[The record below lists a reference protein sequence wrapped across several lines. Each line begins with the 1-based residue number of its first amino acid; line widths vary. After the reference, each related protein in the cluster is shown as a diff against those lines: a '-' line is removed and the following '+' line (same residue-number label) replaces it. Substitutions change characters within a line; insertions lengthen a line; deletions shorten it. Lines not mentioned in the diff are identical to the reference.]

1 MNNMGSR
8 SERVDETFYL
18 ETYPHIADVGLSPQ
32 IHYEKYGCRLGYLP
46 YAGYSKE
53 LSATAAHHQDLDWQK
68 SAEPMEPSANI
79 RISPSDF
86 DAVVQEIDLVWYQS
100 LFPEGEAPEDPVA
113 HYLTIGHA
121 TGFEPTPWFNSRHYA
136 ATHEEVASSGMNP
149 FVHYALIGK
158 RYQKIQPT
166 VEVPIRAN
174 SVDVFRAHANASKPG
189 PQFQEYDAS
198 IGRGKTPKAK
208 VIAYYLPQYHAFAE
222 NDEFWGKGFT
232 EWRNIMRGMPRFD
245 GHLQPRIPRD
255 LGFYNL
261 DEGDTLRRQFA
272 LAQSAGVHG
281 FCFYHYWFDGKRVME
296 TPMERLLA
304 DPSLEIPF
312 SIMWANENWSR
323 TWDGDHKHLLLEQTY
338 QAEDDIAFVD
348 DLARHFKDPRYIHI
362 NERPVFYIY
371 RASEIPD
378 TKGTLSRWRDL
389 LLKRHSLDPL
399 FFMAQTFDDLDPI
412 KLGFDG
418 AIEFPPHQILT
429 ESSNVTSDMRMIDPN
444 FSGLIFDYEGI
455 VETALNRASVSF
467 PLIRTS
473 FPSWDNDARRPGK
486 STIVANSTPS
496 AFGRWLRGCIDY
508 ADANPI
514 YGETL
519 VCINAWNEWA
529 EGAYLEPDTHYG
541 AAYLNEFARAVF
553 ED

>member
-1 MNNMGSR
+1 MKNIGSR

-18 ETYPHIADVGLSPQ
+18 ETYPYIADVGLSPQ
-32 IHYEKYGCRLGYLP
+32 IHYEKYGRRLGYLP
-46 YAGYSKE
+46 YAGYSKKF
-53 LSATAAHHQDLDWQK
+53 SATAGQNQNLGWQK
-68 SAEPMEPSANI
+68 SAKIIEPSPDI
-79 RISPSDF
+79 QISPSDF
-86 DAVVQEIDLVWYQS
+86 DAVVQEIDLDWYRS

-121 TGFEPTPWFNSRHYA
+121 SGFEPTPWFNSRHYA
-136 ATHEEVASSGMNP
+136 ATHEDVAYSGMNP
-149 FVHYALIGK
+149 FVHYVLIGK
-158 RYQKIQPT
+158 RYRKLMPT
-166 VEVPIRAN
+166 AEVPRGAN
-174 SVDVFRAHANASKPG
+174 SVDVFRAHANAGKPG
-189 PQFQEYDAS
+189 PLFEEYDPR
-198 IGRGKTPKAK
+198 IGNGKKPKAK

-222 NDEFWGKGFT
+222 NNEFWGKGFT

-261 DEGDTLRRQFA
+261 DEGDTLRRQFT
-272 LAQSAGVHG
+272 LAQSAGIHG

-304 DPSLEIPF
+304 DPTLEIPF

-338 QAEDDIAFVD
+338 QAKDDIAFVD
-348 DLARHFKDPRYIHI
+348 DLARHFKDPRYIRI
-362 NERPVFYIY
+362 SGRPVFYVY

-389 LLKRHSLDPL
+389 LRKRHSLNPL
-399 FFMAQTFDDLDPI
+399 FFMAQTFDDFDPTPF
-412 KLGFDG
+412 GFDG
-418 AIEFPPHQILT
+418 AIEFPPHQVLT
-429 ESSNVTSDMRMIDPN
+429 ESSNVSNDMRMIDPN
-444 FSGLIFDYEGI
+444 FSGLIFDYEKI
-455 VETALNRASVSF
+455 VDTALNRASVSF

-496 AFGRWLRGCIDY
+496 AFGRWLRGCINY
-508 ADANPI
+508 AAANPI